1 VTLSSFVRDRQPA
14 WTELDQLA
22 RQSKGRPERLG
33 PDGVRQLGT
42 LYRGAV
48 ADLALARRAFP
59 NDPTSRSLEGLVARA
74 RAVVYAAEPRR
85 GSARSY
91 LGTEYWQ
98 AVRDRWHAV
107 LFAWGLLIIST
118 ALVAAWAM
126 HDPAAAHGLVP
137 GSFGGGGPPHKAI
150 GLGAEQSA
158 ALSVTIFLNNI
169 KVTFLAFAAGIVL
182 GVGPAF
188 LLLYNGAALGAVA
201 GIAAQ
206 GGHTADVIELV
217 APHGVLELS
226 CIAVCAA
233 AGMRMG
239 WMLVEPGTRS
249 RREALA
255 AEAPRAVLLVLATA
269 PWLVLAG
276 LIEGFVTPHH
286 LTLAAALA
294 TGFAL
299 AAPYWLFVL
308 LRHSRK
314 RALT

>member
-1 VTLSSFVRDRQPA
+1 MR
-14 WTELDQLA
+14 
-22 RQSKGRPERLG
+22 
-33 PDGVRQLGT
+33 
-42 LYRGAV
+42 
-48 ADLALARRAFP
+48 
-59 NDPTSRSLEGLVARA
+59 
-74 RAVVYAAEPRR
+74 PRR
-85 GSARSY
+85 MRCCWPRLAQPLRWFIAERSCGPVASSLNNY
-91 LGTEYWQ
+91 
-98 AVRDRWHAV
+98 
-107 LFAWGLLIIST
+107 IPIT
-118 ALVAAWAM
+118 ASPFSLN
-126 HDPAAAHGLVP
+126 L
-137 GSFGGGGPPHKAI
+137 SC
-150 GLGAEQSA
+150 A

-239 WMLVEPGTRS
+239 WMLIEPGTRS

-276 LIEGFVTPHH
+276 LFEGFVTPHH
-286 LTLAAALA
+286 LALAAALA